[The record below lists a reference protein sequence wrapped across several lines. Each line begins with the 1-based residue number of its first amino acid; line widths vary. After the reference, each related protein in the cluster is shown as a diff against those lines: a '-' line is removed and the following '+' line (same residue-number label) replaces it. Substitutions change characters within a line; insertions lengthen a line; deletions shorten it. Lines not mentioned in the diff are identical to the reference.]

1 VSGGLWRQ
9 WRRRHYLVGLI
20 ALVLLAGCATPVETA
35 THPAWPARQRAL
47 AALRDWS
54 VNGRLAVTTAQEG
67 WHVSLYWVQQG
78 PVYHIDLIGPL
89 GQGRVRIQGD
99 AQGVSL
105 RTADG
110 QFQRATDADEL
121 LTQAVGVRIPLNGL
135 LYWMRGLPDPGQPG
149 ALALDEQGRLSRLE
163 QDGWQIDYLDY
174 MPVAPLELPRRIRA
188 TQGEIKVQ
196 VVVNDWSLAPATT
209 VAGGH

>member
-1 VSGGLWRQ
+1 VSGVL
-9 WRRRHYLVGLI
+9 WRRRWRRHYPVGLV
-20 ALVLLAGCATPVETA
+20 ALALLAGCATPVETA
-35 THPAWPARQRAL
+35 THPAWPARQRTL
-47 AALRDWS
+47 VALRDWS

-78 PVYHIDLIGPL
+78 PVYSIDLIGPL

-99 AQGVSL
+99 ARGVSL

-110 QFQRATDADEL
+110 QLQRATDADEL
-121 LTQAVGVRIPLNGL
+121 LARAVGVRIPLNGL
-135 LYWMRGLPDPGQPG
+135 LYWVRGVPDPGQPG

-163 QDGWQIDYLDY
+163 QGGWRIEYLDY
-174 MPVAPLELPRRIRA
+174 MPVAALELPRRIRA

-196 VVVNDWSLAPATT
+196 IVVNDWSLAPATT
-209 VAGGH
+209 VAGGR

>member
-1 VSGGLWRQ
+1 MNGGFRQ
-9 WRRRHYLVGLI
+9 QRLRRHSLAGLT
-20 ALVLLAGCATPVETA
+20 ALALLAGCATPVETA

-47 AALRDWS
+47 GALRDWS

-67 WHVSLYWVQQG
+67 WHVSLHWVQQG

-99 AQGVSL
+99 AQGVAL

-110 QFQRATDADEL
+110 QIQRATDADEL
-121 LTQAVGVRIPLNGL
+121 LARAVGVRIPLSGL
-135 LYWMRGLPDPGQPG
+135 LYWVRGLPDPDRPSS
-149 ALALDEQGRLSRLE
+149 LALDEQGRLSRLE
-163 QDGWQIDYLDY
+163 QGGWHIDYLDY

-196 VVVNDWSLAPATT
+196 VIVNEWSLAPATT
-209 VAGGH
+209 VASGR

>member
-1 VSGGLWRQ
+1 MSGEFLPQ
-9 WRRRHYLVGLI
+9 WPGRRYLAGLI
-20 ALVLLAGCATPVETA
+20 ALALLAGCATPVETA

-54 VNGRLAVTTAQEG
+54 VNGRLAVITAQEG
-67 WHVSLYWVQQG
+67 WHVSLHWVQQG
-78 PVYHIDLIGPL
+78 PVYNIDLIGPL

-99 AQGVSL
+99 AQGVAL

-110 QFQRATDADEL
+110 QLQRATDADEL
-121 LTQAVGVRIPLNGL
+121 LARAVGVRIPLNGL
-135 LYWMRGLPDPGQPG
+135 LYWVRGLPAPGQPST
-149 ALALDEQGRLSRLE
+149 LALDEQGRLSRLE

-196 VVVNDWSLAPATT
+196 IVVNDWSLVPATT
-209 VAGGH
+209 VASGR

>member
-1 VSGGLWRQ
+1 VNGGFRQ
-9 WRRRHYLVGLI
+9 QRLRRHFLAGLT
-20 ALVLLAGCATPVETA
+20 ALALLAGCATPVETA

-78 PVYHIDLIGPL
+78 PVYSIDLIGPL

-99 AQGVSL
+99 AQGVAL

-121 LTQAVGVRIPLNGL
+121 LERAVGVRIPLNGL
-135 LYWMRGLPDPGQPG
+135 LYWVRGLPAPGQPDS
-149 ALALDEQGRLSRLE
+149 LALDEQGRLSRLE
-163 QDGWQIDYLDY
+163 QGGWQIDYLDY

-196 VVVNDWSLAPATT
+196 VIVNEWSLAPATT
-209 VAGGH
+209 VASGQ